1 MLTQAT
7 LAERDERY
15 RRLRAAMASNGLDA
29 ILVAGKGHW
38 WTGRGYLRYLTDFHL
53 WGHDGLLLVPLQGEP
68 SLTLTS
74 PAVAAKIAKR
84 GWIEDAD
91 GDVFLVSRVA
101 AAIRDRGLARARIGV
116 AGMRAVIGA
125 GVLAELREAL
135 PAVEFVDGDELID
148 RVRMIRS
155 PLEVQQIRE
164 LWDLAKASMERF
176 VEIVSPGKS
185 GLALAAECS
194 RIALEGGARDILVFI
209 GEDPGRVTIPD
220 ATPVR
225 CDGIL
230 SYHMEICGPSGHWC
244 ELTVTCAYRPP
255 SELEAGLMESEL
267 RAYEAIRTAARPGA
281 TLPQL
286 AAIFEQ
292 TLHADGWQLGQP
304 TRHFDLHSQ
313 GLDTIERPW
322 FAAEQPWGSSQSWPL
337 EAGMTFSYHPRREV
351 SPHVPW
357 GTGINEDILITPDG
371 AERFSGNWDLRWRRM
386 EHAE

>member
-1 MLTQAT
+1 MITQAT

-29 ILVAGKGHW
+29 LLVAGKGHW

-101 AAIRDRGLARARIGV
+101 TAIRDRGLARARIAV

-135 PAVEFVDGDELID
+135 PGVEFVDGDELID

-155 PLEVQQIRE
+155 QLEIQQIRE

-220 ATPVR
+220 TTPVR

-230 SYHMEICGPSGHWC
+230 CYHMEICGPSGHWC

-255 SELEAGLMESEL
+255 SELEARLMESEL
-267 RAYEAIRTAARPGA
+267 RAYAAIRAAARPGA

-292 TLHADGWQLGQP
+292 TLHDDGWQLGQP

-351 SPHVPW
+351 SPSVPW
-357 GTGINEDILITPDG
+357 GTGINEDILNTPDG

-386 EHAE
+386 